1 MQVPPPR
8 RDLTLHLKLPAEHP
22 ALLAGLDRWLQL
34 GLISDAEVRSLCQR
48 SLSCPRREIAI
59 PRSSEAQPA
68 VVSAPAAVP
77 GAAAAAV
84 ETTVD
89 DAQPIPSRPP
99 SLFQRFI
106 SEISVLWLLFL
117 GVFLV
122 VVSSGVLAATQW
134 RYVPPTGQYS
144 ILWGYTL
151 AFWAASSWIQKKPQ
165 LQLTAW
171 MLQMTCLL
179 IIPVNFW
186 MMDGFQLLQLPLGI
200 GLAIVAA
207 LVLSGIMFG
216 VLRQEVRGWRLVIP
230 IVLSWLH
237 WGWGWTGVP
246 ILAVYLGCGLS
257 GIAGLQQ
264 PLTDQAMAT
273 APAQGGWQSHRF
285 NILLTYGALLL
296 LFRAGLVA
304 AVPLSQMGLALG
316 LTGSLLC
323 WQSRQAN
330 ARWAVGWLGILLMV
344 CGWLVSVESQP
355 PWQAFIISGLGMGLL
370 GDGLSRRLRAADLTG
385 FWLMGLSTLWLAIR
399 LIPSGVREG
408 LLQIMQTWVG
418 AQGLPAALWG
428 LLLQGFIWGML
439 GLCYRLRLFRTPVL
453 LRTTGLLTGGLG
465 LVSIGLSLGNS
476 ALRSLTLWLLVLPLL
491 VGLWR
496 SPQQFKL
503 AYGCQI
509 LGIGA
514 IASTLDTVWP
524 VQTLHGWG
532 LAALVLMLLE
542 WLGVAFLG
550 RYRAVQQSSWVM
562 GLVLAG
568 LGYTLLA
575 QSPTALPQYWA
586 QYWGSLTLL
595 MPLALTLLS
604 LSAAVPWTK
613 TATVLSIVSLCLL
626 PPLVQPLALLEL
638 TPRLL
643 WLGGGTLLM
652 MVNSYRLP
660 HVGTAALTLGFG
672 LCFSATVLWEW
683 VPDATLATWL
693 WWVVGWLW
701 LLFGL
706 RQVWCWPPDQAASP
720 RPTAYALA
728 IDGWAIALVTVA
740 SLTAVCH
747 AVLVTSGFD
756 EWLTPHSG
764 QYPAAMALMLGA
776 MGYRY
781 WQTQRPVWLLGVTWL
796 AEATLISGLTW
807 LGQPFTG
814 MAIASIALGYLAYG
828 LWEWGGNRLNSP
840 DAPVWQMM
848 ALSPSWLALPFAHS
862 QWAATTGL
870 YTLAIAC
877 LQILVGRRRPNW
889 QPVTILGLLGVS
901 FSLYELLLYPISQQT
916 GGPFGDMWVALGG
929 LSLIIALVAR
939 GSDRWSTGWLRVA
952 PHTLALLGHIHWGF
966 GSVFVLGAAIA
977 RVSAPGFWFGIV
989 TLAGLG
995 GYALWQGRQ
1004 HHAWVYLG
1012 LAQLLITLS
1021 QMSFEYLPN
1030 RPLLHWSGAIAAAI
1044 AFGLY
1049 SLPWARWGW
1058 ATPPFRQVAVAL
1070 PLVVAGLTLG
1080 QINTTSLLL
1089 VAAVYG
1095 WFALVRQT
1103 PRLSYV
1109 GLVFAGWGALRILAD
1124 LRLMSPV
1131 WQVTVLGL
1139 GLLYVAQVDPELR
1152 SPSRRDLRHWLRCFA
1167 VGLISITIL
1176 YEFDTGFIAGLVTL
1190 GMSLGLVAIGLA
1202 LRLRALLYVGTLS
1215 FIFKVLR
1222 MIWLFV
1228 ANESLALW
1236 AFGIALGLLLIWIA
1250 ATFESRRSQV
1260 TALLDFWST
1269 RLEQWD

>member
-8 RDLTLHLKLPAEHP
+8 RDLNLHLKLSAEHP
-22 ALLAGLDRWLQL
+22 ALLAGLDHWLQL

-48 SLSCPRREIAI
+48 SLICPRREIAV
-59 PRSSEAQPA
+59 PQSPEARP
-68 VVSAPAAVP
+68 VAVP
-77 GAAAAAV
+77 APSIIQVPTA
-84 ETTVD
+84 EDLQTTQ
-89 DAQPIPSRPP
+89 ALPP
-99 SLFQRFI
+99 SIFQRFI
-106 SEISVLWLLFL
+106 SEVSVLWLLFL

-151 AFWAASSWIQKKPQ
+151 AFWGASHWTQQKPQ

-207 LVLSGIMFG
+207 LVLSGIMLG
-216 VLRQEVRGWRLVIP
+216 MLRQEVQGWRLVIP

-264 PLTDQAMAT
+264 PLTDQTSAA
-273 APAQGGWQSHRF
+273 APARGGWQSYRF

-323 WQSRQAN
+323 WQGRQAA

-439 GLCYRLRLFRTPVL
+439 GLCYRLRLFSTPVFV
-453 LRTTGLLTGGLG
+453 RTTGLLTGGLG
-465 LVSIGLSLGNS
+465 LVSIGLSLGNP
-476 ALRSLTLWLLVLPLL
+476 ALRSLTLWLLMLPLL

-496 SPQQFKL
+496 SPHQVKL

-509 LGIGA
+509 VGLGA
-514 IASTLDTVWP
+514 IASTLDTFWP

-542 WLGVAFLG
+542 WLGIPFLG
-550 RYRAVQQSSWVM
+550 HYRAVQQSNWVM

-568 LGYTLLA
+568 LGYTILA
-575 QSPTALPQYWA
+575 QSPTALP

-595 MPLALTLLS
+595 MPLALTRLS

-706 RQVWCWPPDQAASP
+706 RQVWCWPPDQTASP

-728 IDGWAIALVTVA
+728 IDGWAIALMAVA

-756 EWLTPHSG
+756 QWLTAHSG

-776 MGYRY
+776 IGYRY

-807 LGQPFTG
+807 LDQPFTG
-814 MAIASIALGYLAYG
+814 MAIASIALGYLTYG
-828 LWEWGGNRLNSP
+828 LRIWGGDRLSSP
-840 DAPVWQMM
+840 DASVWQVMP
-848 ALSPSWLALPFAHS
+848 LSTSWLALPFAHS

-877 LQILVGRRRPNW
+877 LQILVGRRRPSW

-901 FSLYELLLYPISQQT
+901 FSLYELLLYPLSQQT
-916 GGPFGDMWVALGG
+916 GGPFGDALVALGG
-929 LSLIIALVAR
+929 LSLSIALVAL
-939 GSDRWSTGWLRVA
+939 GCERWSSGWLRVA
-952 PHTLALLGHIHWGF
+952 PGTPALLGHIHWGC
-966 GSVFVLGAAIA
+966 GSLLMLGANLAG
-977 RVSAPGFWFGIV
+977 VSSPGFWFSIV
-989 TLAGLG
+989 TLGGLG
-995 GYALWQGRQ
+995 SYALWQGRQ
-1004 HHAWVYLG
+1004 NFAWVYLG

-1021 QMSFEYLPN
+1021 QICLEYLPN
-1030 RPLLHWSGAIAAAI
+1030 RSLLHWSGAIAAAI

-1049 SLPWARWGW
+1049 CLPWGRWGW
-1058 ATPPFRQVAVAL
+1058 SMTPFRQVAVAL
-1070 PLVVAGLTLG
+1070 PLGVAGLTLG

-1124 LRLMSPV
+1124 LRLISPV

-1139 GLLYVAQVDPELR
+1139 GLFYVAQVDPELR

-1167 VGLISITIL
+1167 VGLISVTVL
-1176 YEFDTGFIAGLVTL
+1176 YEFDTGFIPGLVTL
-1190 GMSLGLVAIGLA
+1190 GISLGLIALGLA

-1228 ANESLALW
+1228 ANESLVLW

-1269 RLEQWD
+1269 KLEQWD